1 MPLRIRSQR
10 GVDSEQASE
19 IVLEAREFAAKY
31 PDDPGVF
38 AALAEAE
45 YDAGNDAEAI
55 AAADRA
61 IAIDPRLKN
70 AYVQKGYALFRLA
83 DDADEP
89 EAAYDDAMKPFSALN
104 SIENDHPLPLIYY
117 HRSYAQRGMEPPE
130 NAKHALERA
139 AQLAP
144 FDKSLWF
151 QVALMQA
158 QEGKVRM
165 AGQTLLPLA
174 NDPHGGRGAERAE
187 RFMKALR
194 IMEEGKPVRGADLA
208 VALSAPVVPKT
219 ATDAER
225 SEPEGD

>member
-1 MPLRIRSQR
+1 M
-10 GVDSEQASE
+10 
-19 IVLEAREFAAKY
+19 
-31 PDDPGVF
+31 
-38 AALAEAE
+38 
-45 YDAGNDAEAI
+45 
-55 AAADRA
+55 
-61 IAIDPRLKN
+61 KN
-70 AYVQKGYALFRLA
+70 ADVQKNYALSRQA
-83 DDADEP
+83 KDSCEP

-117 HRSYAQRGMEPPE
+117 HRSYAQRAMEPPE

-194 IMEEGKPVRGADLA
+194 IMEEGKPVRSADLA